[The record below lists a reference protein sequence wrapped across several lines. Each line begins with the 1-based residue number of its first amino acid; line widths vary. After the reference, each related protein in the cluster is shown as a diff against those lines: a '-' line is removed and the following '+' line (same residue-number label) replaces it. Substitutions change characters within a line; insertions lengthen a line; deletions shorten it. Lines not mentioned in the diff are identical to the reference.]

1 MCRNLNRL
9 TVALTCTF
17 TNQQSYLQ
25 QLRVGT
31 RVNTQFYALTSRH
44 ECDMYTFPLGLT
56 HVCYRFCVA
65 CLSLHFSVAALVRRA
80 FEAGV
85 LYEVGIKV
93 SLLPV
98 SVVTD
103 SMRPWILDPAFRTVS
118 LASFLNQLSPRELVV
133 LWRTGRGTGGD
144 GSLRAQFVSC
154 QTESLSWNSK
164 PACWSR

>member
-1 MCRNLNRL
+1 
-9 TVALTCTF
+9 
-17 TNQQSYLQ
+17 
-25 QLRVGT
+25 
-31 RVNTQFYALTSRH
+31 
-44 ECDMYTFPLGLT
+44 MYTFPLGLT
-56 HVCYRFCVA
+56 HVCYRFSVA

-164 PACWSR
+164 PACWSRWRNQAETKMSTVTFSNWSQFWESISREKKYKKGEAKT